1 MVDISCESHK
11 ICQVSI
17 YARYYI
23 YLIAIIGALLSCHS
37 YNNITS
43 TPIGTELEVVGGV
56 DHKLVNLTVTC
67 DRDAAHLNFSTGGLR
82 VISLRLAQN
91 CTVLGRR
98 NSSGCDHAAVS
109 AHNNDITY
117 LDYHLLH
124 MKKTFCRKQSFST
137 SWPAP
142 APK

>member
-1 MVDISCESHK
+1 M
-11 ICQVSI
+11 
-17 YARYYI
+17 
-23 YLIAIIGALLSCHS
+23 LCHS

-56 DHKLVNLTVTC
+56 DNKLVNLTVTC

-82 VISLRLAQN
+82 VISLRLAQKS
-91 CTVLGRR
+91 TVLDRR
-98 NSSGCDHAAVS
+98 NSSIAGCDHSVS
-109 AHNNDITY
+109 VHNNDMTY
-117 LDYHLLH
+117 LDYHLPH

-142 APK
+142 GPK